1 MKRAVVLLALTALA
15 AVVEAKLPP
24 PTPEQVAAAEARHAA
39 EEAQLKNQKAALER
53 AQDRV
58 AERYH
63 REHRASAAGGS
74 QRVDDENMPKAA
86 RELDGQG
93 TPQGGRRPSGESHS
107 APAK

>member
-24 PTPEQVAAAEARHAA
+24 PTPEQVEAAEARHAA

-63 REHRASAAGGS
+63 REHRASAGGS
-74 QRVDDENMPKAA
+74 QRVDDDNMPTAA

-93 TPQGGRRPSGESHS
+93 TPQGGRRP
-107 APAK
+107 

>member
-39 EEAQLKNQKAALER
+39 EEAQLKEQKAALER

-58 AERYH
+58 VERYH
-63 REHRASAAGGS
+63 REHRASAAGS
-74 QRVDDENMPKAA
+74 QRVSDENMPKNA

-93 TPQGGRRPSGESHS
+93 TPQGGRRPSAESHS